1 MEQIIELLGY
11 QFVRNA
17 FFASV
22 FASIIAGFIGT
33 YIVSRKIVFISDGI
47 THASFGGIGI
57 AYFLGLNPFLGAV
70 VFGIASALGIEWVSS
85 RSSVRED
92 SAIAILWSLGMAVG
106 IIFIFLT
113 PGYAPNLMSFLFG
126 SILNVTLFD
135 VAMLASLALV
145 VATIFLV
152 FYRPILYAAFDPEFA
167 TAAGLPVKFIRYFML
182 SLIALSVVVSIKIAG
197 IILVMSLFTI
207 PQVIANLFVR
217 DFRKMIPLSMLF
229 ALLGMMGGLVA
240 SYFADLPSG
249 ATIIFFMVTM
259 WGSVKLTLMLVEKIN
274 KLAPTG
280 K

>member
-1 MEQIIELLGY
+1 MEQIIELFGY

-17 FFASV
+17 FFASA

-57 AYFLGLNPFLGAV
+57 AYFLGLNPFMGAV
-70 VFGIASALGIEWVSS
+70 IFGIASALGIEWVSS

-126 SILNVTLFD
+126 SILNVTLFE
-135 VAMLASLALV
+135 VAMLAALALV
-145 VATIFLV
+145 VAIIFLV

-167 TAAGLPVKFIRYFML
+167 TAAGLPVKLIRYFML

-249 ATIIFFMVTM
+249 ATIIFFMVMM
-259 WGSVKLTLMLVEKIN
+259 WGTVKLTLMIVKKVN
-274 KLAPTG
+274 MFALAG

>member
-1 MEQIIELLGY
+1 MDQIIELFGY

-70 VFGIASALGIEWVSS
+70 VFGISSALGIEWVSS

-135 VAMLASLALV
+135 VAMLAALAFG
-145 VATIFLV
+145 VAVIFLL

-167 TAAGLPVKFIRYFML
+167 TAAGLPVKLIRYFML

-207 PQVIANLFVR
+207 PQVIANMFVR

-249 ATIIFFMVTM
+249 ATIIFFMVTL
-259 WGSVKLTLMLVEKIN
+259 WGSVKLTLMIVEKIK
-274 KLAPTG
+274 KLAITG